1 MTTALVIPADVT
13 VPPYTV
19 RLPAEDPSAVLRELV
34 GGWLEGV
41 YGETD
46 DERPVTLYIH
56 EEGRLRGLPSN
67 ATASLLWTWLDGAS
81 AGQDLLGTVV
91 AVGQHGPAEADVP
104 ERVLVAVSKLRAA
117 LSEGSAPWVR

>member
-1 MTTALVIPADVT
+1 MTAALVIPADVT

-19 RLPAEDPSAVLRELV
+19 QLPTEDPSAVLRELV
-34 GGWLEGV
+34 GGYLEGV

-46 DERPVTLYIH
+46 DGLPVTLYCH
-56 EEGRLRGLPSN
+56 EEGRLRNVPSN
-67 ATASLLWTWLDGAS
+67 HVASLLWTWLNGAS

-104 ERVLVAVSKLRAA
+104 ERVLVAVERLRAA
-117 LSEGSAPWVR
+117 LSGVSL

>member
-1 MTTALVIPADVT
+1 MTLALVIPADLT
-13 VPPYTV
+13 IPPYTV
-19 RLPAEDPSAVLRELV
+19 QLPTEDPSAVLRELV

-41 YGETD
+41 YGQTD
-46 DERPVTLYIH
+46 DGLRVTLYCH
-56 EEGRLRGLPSN
+56 EEGRIRNLPVN

-91 AVGQHGPAEADVP
+91 AVGQHGAAEADVP
-104 ERVLVAVSKLRAA
+104 ERVLVAVDRLRAA

>member
-1 MTTALVIPADVT
+1 MTHALVIPADVT

-19 RLPAEDPSAVLRELV
+19 QLDTYDPSADLRALV
-34 GGWLEGV
+34 GGYIEGV

-46 DERPVTLYIH
+46 DGKPVTLYIH
-56 EEGRLRGLPSN
+56 EEGRIRNFPVN
-67 ATASLLWTWLDGAS
+67 TTASLLWTWINAAS

-91 AVGQHGPAEADVP
+91 AVGQNGPAEADVP

-117 LSEGSAPWVR
+117 LSE

>member
-1 MTTALVIPADVT
+1 MTLALVIPADLT
-13 VPPYTV
+13 IPPYTV
-19 RLPAEDPSAVLRELV
+19 QLPTEDPSAVLRELV

-41 YGETD
+41 YGQTD
-46 DERPVTLYIH
+46 DGKPVTLYCH
-56 EEGRLRGLPSN
+56 EEGRLHNLPVN

-91 AVGQHGPAEADVP
+91 AVGQHGAAEADVP
-104 ERVLVAVSKLRAA
+104 ERVLVAVDRLRAA